1 MAKATRRPK
10 RADKLQRNLMG
21 QKELLGMSYEDLAA
35 AVGMCKVTTYRLMQ
49 QPENMTISQLQKFC
63 RALHLTAEDVRG
75 LIPLA

>member
-35 AVGMCKVTTYRLMQ
+35 AVGLSKATAHRLMH

-63 RALHLTAEDVRG
+63 RALHLTADDVRG

>member
-35 AVGMCKVTTYRLMQ
+35 AVGLSKATAHRLMH
-49 QPENMTISQLQKFC
+49 QPESMTITQLQKFC
-63 RALHLTAEDVRG
+63 RALNLSAEDVRG

>member
-35 AVGMCKVTTYRLMQ
+35 AVGMSKATAHRLMH
-49 QPENMTISQLQKFC
+49 QPESMTITQLQSFC
-63 RALHLTAEDVRG
+63 RALHLSADDVRG